1 MTESDKRDYYC
12 LDILRVDYSL
22 AGSREADED
31 AELLLGDAELLLG
44 DAELLLGD
52 AGLSLDDVDEEQE
65 ELEESEERSTSLSKD
80 SKGEI
85 GRFLSI

>member
-22 AGSREADED
+22 AGSREADE
-31 AELLLGDAELLLG
+31 DAELLLG